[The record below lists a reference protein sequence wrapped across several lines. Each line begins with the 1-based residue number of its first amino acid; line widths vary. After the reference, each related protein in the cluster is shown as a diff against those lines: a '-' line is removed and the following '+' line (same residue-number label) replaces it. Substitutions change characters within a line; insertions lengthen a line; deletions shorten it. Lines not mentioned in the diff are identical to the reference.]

1 MIPKMEV
8 ILSLDM
14 PYFFFYKTKLM
25 KVFQSKVGKTFKLK
39 EGLLKYLHLYTKS
52 AWARLTDVWSYFLP
66 LDQTPTKIS

>member
-52 AWARLTDVWSYFLP
+52 A
-66 LDQTPTKIS
+66 